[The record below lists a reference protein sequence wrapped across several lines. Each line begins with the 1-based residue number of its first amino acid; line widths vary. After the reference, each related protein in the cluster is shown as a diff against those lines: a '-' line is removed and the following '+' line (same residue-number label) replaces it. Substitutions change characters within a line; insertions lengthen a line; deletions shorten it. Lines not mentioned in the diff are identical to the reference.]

1 MTEPRPPS
9 SPAVMVFRAAPVIL
23 AVLFAGSIATLAFL
37 SWRGGTASG
46 DRVAMTFV
54 GACPVDTWQPFVAAR
69 ARDIGL
75 GDPDVRSD
83 GAVVTVTATLP
94 GLHDDRTAIPALL
107 AREGKLEMRLAERVL
122 ATRADLVSAA
132 PSVDEAGQPY
142 ALLTFTTEAAARIAE
157 AGDGHDMTTL
167 VDGEPRAAWMSTDT
181 LKTQSVRL
189 LEGGA
194 DNHERMRRAADDAIV
209 LSRGPLPCD
218 VRADSIADVQR

>member
-9 SPAVMVFRAAPVIL
+9 TPAVMLFRGAPVIL
-23 AVLFAGSIATLAFL
+23 AVLFVVSIATLALL

-54 GACPVDTWQPFVAAR
+54 AACPVDTWQPLVTAR
-69 ARDIGL
+69 ARDVGL
-75 GDPDVRSD
+75 GDPEVRSD
-83 GAVVTVTATLP
+83 GARVTLTATLP
-94 GLHDDRTAIPALL
+94 GLADDRTAIPALL
-107 AREGKLEMRLAERVL
+107 AREGALEMRLEERVL
-122 ATRADLVSAA
+122 ATRSDLVSAA

-142 ALLTFTTEAAARIAE
+142 ALLTFTAEAAARIAE

-194 DNHERMRRAADDAIV
+194 DNRERMRRAADDAIV
-209 LSRGPLPCD
+209 LSHGPLPCALR
-218 VRADSIADVQR
+218 VDSVSEP

>member
-1 MTEPRPPS
+1 ML
-9 SPAVMVFRAAPVIL
+9 FRGAPVIL
-23 AVLFAGSIATLAFL
+23 AVLFVVSIATLAL
-37 SWRGGTASG
+37 LTWRGGRAGG

-54 GACPVDTWQPFVAAR
+54 AACPVDTWQLLVAAR

-83 GAVVTVTATLP
+83 GASVTLTATLP
-94 GLHDDRTAIPALL
+94 GLADDRTAIPALL
-107 AREGKLEMRLAERVL
+107 AREGKLEMRLEERVL
-122 ATRADLVSAA
+122 ATRSDLVSAV

-142 ALLTFTTEAAARIAE
+142 ALLVFTTDAAARIAE

-194 DNHERMRRAADDAIV
+194 DNRERMRRAADDAIV
-209 LSRGPLPCD
+209 LSHGPLPCA
-218 VRADSIADVQR
+218 VRPESVGEP

>member
-9 SPAVMVFRAAPVIL
+9 SPAAMLFRGAPVIL
-23 AVLFAGSIATLAFL
+23 AVLFVVSIATLALL

-54 GACPVDTWQPFVAAR
+54 AACPADTWQPLVVAR
-69 ARDIGL
+69 VHDIGL

-83 GAVVTVTATLP
+83 GASVTLTATLP
-94 GLHDDRTAIPALL
+94 GLADDHTAIPALL
-107 AREGKLEMRLAERVL
+107 AREGALEMRLDERVL
-122 ATRADLVSAA
+122 ATRSDLVSAT

-209 LSRGPLPCD
+209 LSHGPLPCP
-218 VRADSIADVQR
+218 VRVASIAD